1 MTVRTFLQLKLKIF
15 NLCCN
20 TRVKSVRIINEEYF
34 DDYKNNRVKT
44 IINQKKKYTNIYLFS
59 RLVINVIDSKL
70 YLNFS
75 F

>member
-44 IINQKKKYTNIYLFS
+44 IINQKKNTQTFIYFQGWSLM
-59 RLVINVIDSKL
+59 
-70 YLNFS
+70 
-75 F
+75 